1 MIKIKHSFTIIEDGS
16 ELYHELIELSKNIKP
31 LPHNKK
37 DEVVIGSSHKNL
49 MVVKIDSGYM
59 DRGKVVYCKCKCG
72 RFLKIGYFNYKNHSI
87 CSCGCLPHGYKHV
100 ESRDRLYGIWQNM
113 NYRCCNENDTSY
125 YKYGGKGIKV
135 CSDWDIT
142 NSNGFVNFSKWAHSH
157 GYSDELTIDRI
168 DEQLGYFPENCR
180 WATFLE
186 QNTHLAMLK
195 TNKSGYKG
203 VSWDKVNHQ
212 WLVVIS
218 INNKSYHI
226 GRYNTK
232 KEAVEAR
239 NKYID
244 MNHLLHKKQVYI
256 GENGYVNGKSY

>member
-87 CSCGCLPHGYKHV
+87 CSCGCLP
-100 ESRDRLYGIWQNM
+100 
-113 NYRCCNENDTSY
+113 
-125 YKYGGKGIKV
+125 
-135 CSDWDIT
+135 
-142 NSNGFVNFSKWAHSH
+142 H

>member
-87 CSCGCLPHGYKHV
+87 CSCGCLPHGYKHG

-195 TNKSGYKG
+195 QIR
-203 VSWDKVNHQ
+203 VD
-212 WLVVIS
+212 I
-218 INNKSYHI
+218 
-226 GRYNTK
+226 
-232 KEAVEAR
+232 KEYLGI
-239 NKYID
+239 K
-244 MNHLLHKKQVYI
+244 
-256 GENGYVNGKSY
+256 